1 MEGDDGLG
9 VPVIAPG
16 SSESAYHQ
24 ILGRLNLRSVEL
36 FAGAGGLAL
45 GISQAG
51 FRHEAVVEWD
61 HDACDTIRKNK
72 QAEIKHVVEWRLHE
86 ADVKSFDFTSIAEDI
101 DLLAAGV
108 PCQPWSIGGKHR
120 GYEDDRNLFPD
131 TIRAVVA
138 LRPKAILIEN
148 VKGLTRQTF
157 ANYFT
162 YIQFMLEFPELCRRR
177 NEDWIDHRKRL
188 EELVS
193 SGGKGYGGLRY
204 NVVPKLVNAADYGV
218 PQRRERVFLAAFRSD
233 LAIEWSFPDETHS
246 QDALLADQWLTGA
259 YWDRHEVTVRK
270 RPPKPTGIESRLAKA
285 PLFSRNP
292 WLTIR
297 DRIADLP
304 DPESPSARSVPNHA
318 FQPGARAYVGHTG
331 SPLDEPAKTIK
342 AGDHGVP
349 GGENMIAFSDGR
361 VRYFTVR
368 EAARIQTFPDD
379 FVFASSWSEN
389 MRQLGNAVPVELAR
403 VVADDIKRALVFS
416 RPVNENRSDA
426 CRGSIQSAGQAK
438 PGN

>member
-1 MEGDDGLG
+1 
-9 VPVIAPG
+9 
-16 SSESAYHQ
+16 
-24 ILGRLNLRSVEL
+24 VEL

-51 FRHEAVVEWD
+51 FCHDAVVEWD
-61 HDACDTIRKNK
+61 HDACETIRRN
-72 QAEIKHVVEWRLHE
+72 QSSQVEHVTEWKLHE
-86 ADVKSFDFTSIAEDI
+86 ADVKKFDFASVTADI

-120 GYEDDRNLFPD
+120 GYEDERNLFPD

-162 YIQFMLEFPELCRRR
+162 YIQFMLEFPEIGRRASE
-177 NEDWIDHRKRL
+177 NWIDHRKRL
-188 EELVS
+188 EEVVS
-193 SGGKGYGGLRY
+193 SGGKGYDGLRY
-204 NVVPKLVNAADYGV
+204 NVVPKLVNAADHGV

-233 LAIEWSFPDETHS
+233 LGVEWSFPNETHA
-246 QDALLADQWLTGA
+246 QDALLAEQWLTGD
-259 YWDRHEVTVRK
+259 YWERHKVSK
-270 RPPKPTGIESRLAKA
+270 KHRPPRPAGIESRLARA
-285 PLFSRNP
+285 PLFARRP
-292 WLTIR
+292 WLTVR

-304 DPESPSARSVPNHA
+304 DPESTGARFIANHS

-349 GGENMIAFSDGR
+349 GGENMIAFPDGR
-361 VRYFTVR
+361 LRYFTVR

-379 FVFASSWSEN
+379 FVFASSWTEN
-389 MRQLGNAVPVELAR
+389 MRQLGNAVPVELGR
-403 VVADDIKRALVFS
+403 VIADDMKRALVLS
-416 RPVNENRSDA
+416 QRLNENKANARRA
-426 CRGSIQSAGQAK
+426 TV
-438 PGN
+438 